1 MPDPLKDRPAQFAS
15 GFNLQ
20 LPGFILS
27 RFRVLISTVFES
39 KDNYCPPDKP
49 NSVQLPRWRQ
59 VSNRFCLISRF
70 CPVFFRF
77 LSAAVRQNICPLRP
91 KFFKCDKPSAPVTV
105 LVITSGKVHGG
116 SVYVLPPTPKKL
128 PQKRR
133 KIYFIQGV
141 VLLYCISEI
150 PFVQPPST
158 IRKEISGTF
167 FWRVG
172 ADVNGPI

>member
-1 MPDPLKDRPAQFAS
+1 M
-15 GFNLQ
+15 
-20 LPGFILS
+20 
-27 RFRVLISTVFES
+27 
-39 KDNYCPPDKP
+39 
-49 NSVQLPRWRQ
+49 
-59 VSNRFCLISRF
+59 
-70 CPVFFRF
+70 
-77 LSAAVRQNICPLRP
+77 RQNICPLRP

-172 ADVNGPI
+172 ADVDGPIWGSNSRLFLIIVVKNKSFYGSTHENLFLFWWLSGKQVKGDCNFAWIFSDLSMDWNVQADSFTIHQQVRM